1 MIMNKKILYILSLTG
16 LLSFSACSN
25 DNSPVHSNETGEIRF
40 SLVDTTEVEITTRAS
55 LNLDVNEFS
64 VSLNRGDTPIFTSRK
79 YKDIAGTTISCSA
92 GPNYLLKAEN
102 CTEAEAESK
111 NGNWGQARVYG
122 EKSFT
127 VVANETN
134 TVTVNCGLANSS
146 VSVDFSD
153 YIVSSYDNYS
163 IDIYATDASSRTFK
177 FDETNYKFKTA
188 YFNVNGTR
196 ELSYTVT
203 LPSPY
208 QPYTDTFSMEASK
221 SYKFSIKIDGDSTN
235 STVTLGIIVDGTLSE
250 EVILT
255 ESINP
260 YA

>member
-1 MIMNKKILYILSLTG
+1 MNKTILYIFSLTG

-25 DNSPVHSNETGEIRF
+25 DKSPVHSNETGEIRF

-64 VSLNRGDTPIFTSRK
+64 VSLSRGETPIFTDRK

-111 NGNWGQARVYG
+111 NNNWGQARVYG

-153 YIVSSYDNYS
+153 YIVSSFDNYS

-177 FDETNYKFKTA
+177 FDETNYEFKTA

-208 QPYTDTFSMEASK
+208 QPYTDTFSMEPSK
-221 SYKFSIKIDGDSTN
+221 SYKFSVKIEGDNEN
-235 STVTLGIIVDGTLSE
+235 STVTLGITVDGKLLDE
-250 EVILT
+250 IVLT
-255 ESINP
+255 ENINP
-260 YA
+260 YL

>member
-1 MIMNKKILYILSLTG
+1 MNKKFPYILYLTG
-16 LLSFSACSN
+16 LLSFFACSN
-25 DNSPVHSNETGEIRF
+25 DNIPVHSNETGEIRF

-64 VSLNRGDTPIFTSRK
+64 VSLSRGETPIFTDRK

-92 GPNYLLKAEN
+92 SPNYLLKAEN

-111 NGNWGQARVYG
+111 NSNWGQARVYG
-122 EKSFT
+122 EQTFA
-127 VVANETN
+127 VAANETK
-134 TVTVNCGLANSS
+134 TVIVNCGLANSS

-153 YIVSSYDNYS
+153 YIVSSFDNYS
-163 IDIYATDASSRTFK
+163 IDIYATDANSRTFK

-208 QPYTDTFSMEASK
+208 QPYTDTFSMEPSK
-221 SYKFSIKIDGDSTN
+221 SYKFSVKIEGDSAN

>member
-1 MIMNKKILYILSLTG
+1 MNKKFPYILSIAG

-64 VSLNRGDTPIFTSRK
+64 VSLSRGETPIFTNRK
-79 YKDIAGTTISCSA
+79 YQDIAGTPISCSA
-92 GPNYLLKAEN
+92 GLNYLLKAEN

-111 NGNWGQARVYG
+111 NSNWGQARVYG
-122 EKSFT
+122 EESFT

-153 YIVSSYDNYS
+153 YIVSSFGNYS

-188 YFNVNGTR
+188 YFNVSGTR

-208 QPYTDTFSMEASK
+208 QPYTDTFSMEPSK
-221 SYKFSIKIDGDSTN
+221 SYKFSVKIDGDSAN
-235 STVTLGIIVDGTLSE
+235 STVTLGITVDGTLLDE
-250 EVILT
+250 IVLT
-255 ESINP
+255 ENINP
-260 YA
+260 YL

>member
-1 MIMNKKILYILSLTG
+1 MNKKILYILSLTG

-64 VSLNRGDTPIFTSRK
+64 VSLSRGETPIFTDR
-79 YKDIAGTTISCSA
+79 ISCSA

-102 CTEAEAESK
+102 CTEAEAENK
-111 NGNWGQARVYG
+111 NSNWGQARVYG
-122 EKSFT
+122 EESFT

-153 YIVSSYDNYS
+153 YIVSSFDNYS

-188 YFNVNGTR
+188 YFNVSGSR

-208 QPYTDTFSMEASK
+208 NPYTDTFSMEPSK
-221 SYKFSIKIDGDSTN
+221 SYKFSIKIDGDSAN

>member
-1 MIMNKKILYILSLTG
+1 MIMNKKIPYILFLIG

-25 DNSPVHSNETGEIRF
+25 DDSPVHSNETGEIRF
-40 SLVDTTEVEITTRAS
+40 SLVDTTEVEVTTRAL
-55 LNLDVNEFS
+55 LNLDINEFS
-64 VSLNRGDTPIFTSRK
+64 VSLSRGDTPIFTSRK
-79 YKDIAGTTISCSA
+79 YKDIAGTTISCSV
-92 GPNYLLKAEN
+92 GSNYLLKAEN

-111 NGNWGQARVYG
+111 NSNWGQVRVYG

-134 TVTVNCGLANSS
+134 TVTVNCGFANSS

-153 YIVSSYDNYS
+153 YIASSFNNYY
-163 IDIYATDASSRTFK
+163 IDIYATDASNRTFR
-177 FDETNYKFKTA
+177 FEETNYKFKTA
-188 YFNVNGTR
+188 YFNVSGTR

-208 QPYTDTFSMEASK
+208 KPYNGTLNMEPSK
-221 SYKFSIKIDGDSTN
+221 SYKLSVKIDGDNIN
-235 STVTLGIIVDGTLSE
+235 STVTLDIIVDGTVSE

>member
-1 MIMNKKILYILSLTG
+1 MNKKCPYIIFLFG
-16 LLSFSACSN
+16 LLSFSACLN
-25 DNSPVHSNETGEIRF
+25 DNSPVLSNETGEIRF
-40 SLVDTTEVEITTRAS
+40 SLVDTTEVEITTRAL

-64 VSLNRGDTPIFTSRK
+64 VSLSRGETPIFTNRK
-79 YKDIAGTTISCSA
+79 YQDIAGTPISCSA

-111 NGNWGQARVYG
+111 NSNWGQARVYG
-122 EKSFT
+122 EESFT

-153 YIVSSYDNYS
+153 YIVSSFYNYS
-163 IDIYATDASSRTFK
+163 IDIYATDANSRTFK

-208 QPYTDTFSMEASK
+208 KPYTNTFSMEPSK
-221 SYKFSIKIDGDSTN
+221 SYKFSVKIDGDSAN
-235 STVTLGIIVDGTLSE
+235 STVTLGITVDGTLLE
-250 EVILT
+250 EIVLT
-255 ESINP
+255 EGINP
-260 YA
+260 YL

>member
-1 MIMNKKILYILSLTG
+1 MNKKILYILFLTG
-16 LLSFSACSN
+16 VLSFSACSN
-25 DNSPVHSNETGEIRF
+25 DDSPVLSNETGEIRF
-40 SLVDTTEVEITTRAS
+40 SLVDTTEVEITTRAL

-64 VSLNRGDTPIFTSRK
+64 VSLSRGETPIFTDRK

-111 NGNWGQARVYG
+111 NTNWGQARVYG

-153 YIVSSYDNYS
+153 YIVSSFDNYS

-188 YFNVNGTR
+188 YFNVSGTR
-196 ELSYTVT
+196 DLSYTVT

-208 QPYTDTFSMEASK
+208 KPYTDTLSMEPSK
-221 SYKFSIKIDGDSTN
+221 SYKFSVKIDGDNEN
-235 STVTLGIIVDGTLSE
+235 STVTLGITVDGKLLDE
-250 EVILT
+250 IVLT
-255 ESINP
+255 ENINP
-260 YA
+260 YL

>member
-1 MIMNKKILYILSLTG
+1 MNKKILYILSIAG
-16 LLSFSACSN
+16 LLSFSSCSN

-64 VSLNRGDTPIFTSRK
+64 VSLSRGETPIFTDRK

-111 NGNWGQARVYG
+111 NSNWGQARVYG
-122 EKSFT
+122 EESFT

-153 YIVSSYDNYS
+153 YIVSSFDNYS

-188 YFNVNGTR
+188 YFNVSGTR
-196 ELSYTVT
+196 DLSYTVT

-208 QPYTDTFSMEASK
+208 KPYTDTLSMEPSK
-221 SYKFSIKIDGDSTN
+221 SYKFSVKIDGDNEN
-235 STVTLGIIVDGTLSE
+235 STVTLGITVDGKLLDE
-250 EVILT
+250 IVLT
-255 ESINP
+255 ENINP
-260 YA
+260 YM

>member
-1 MIMNKKILYILSLTG
+1 MNKKILYILFLTG
-16 LLSFSACSN
+16 VLSFSACSN
-25 DNSPVHSNETGEIRF
+25 DDSPVLSNETGEIRF

-64 VSLNRGDTPIFTSRK
+64 VSLSRGETPIFTDRK

-111 NGNWGQARVYG
+111 NSNWGQARVYG
-122 EKSFT
+122 EESFT

-153 YIVSSYDNYS
+153 YIVSSFDNYS

-188 YFNVNGTR
+188 YFNVSGTR
-196 ELSYTVT
+196 DLSYTVT

-208 QPYTDTFSMEASK
+208 KPYTDTLSMEPSK
-221 SYKFSIKIDGDSTN
+221 SYKFSVKIDGDNEN
-235 STVTLGIIVDGTLSE
+235 STVTLGITVDGKLLDE
-250 EVILT
+250 IVLT
-255 ESINP
+255 ENINP
-260 YA
+260 YL

>member
-1 MIMNKKILYILSLTG
+1 MNKKCPYIIFLFG
-16 LLSFSACSN
+16 LLSFSSCSN
-25 DNSPVHSNETGEIRF
+25 DNSPELSNETGEIRF

-64 VSLNRGDTPIFTSRK
+64 VSLSRGETPIFTDRK

-111 NGNWGQARVYG
+111 NSNWGQARVYG
-122 EKSFT
+122 EESFT

-153 YIVSSYDNYS
+153 YIVSSFDNYS

-188 YFNVNGTR
+188 YFNVSGTR
-196 ELSYTVT
+196 DLSYTVT

-208 QPYTDTFSMEASK
+208 KPYTDTLSMEPSK
-221 SYKFSIKIDGDSTN
+221 SYKFSVKIDGDNEN
-235 STVTLGIIVDGTLSE
+235 STVTLGITVDGKLLDE
-250 EVILT
+250 IVLT
-255 ESINP
+255 ENINP
-260 YA
+260 YL

>member
-1 MIMNKKILYILSLTG
+1 MNKKILYILFLTG
-16 LLSFSACSN
+16 VLSFSACSN
-25 DNSPVHSNETGEIRF
+25 DDSPVLSNETGEIRF
-40 SLVDTTEVEITTRAS
+40 SLVDTTEVEITTRAL

-64 VSLNRGDTPIFTSRK
+64 VSLSRGETPIFTDRK
-79 YKDIAGTTISCSA
+79 YKDIAETTISCSA

-111 NGNWGQARVYG
+111 NSNWGQARVYG
-122 EKSFT
+122 EESFT

-153 YIVSSYDNYS
+153 YIVSSFDNYS
-163 IDIYATDASSRTFK
+163 IDIYATDANSRTFK

-208 QPYTDTFSMEASK
+208 QPYTNTFSMEPSK
-221 SYKFSIKIDGDSTN
+221 SYKFSVKIEGDNEN
-235 STVTLGIIVDGTLSE
+235 STVTLGITVDGKLLDE
-250 EVILT
+250 IVLT
-255 ESINP
+255 ENINP
-260 YA
+260 YL

>member
-1 MIMNKKILYILSLTG
+1 MKKQIVCIYFLIG
-16 LLSFSACSN
+16 LLLLVSCKNQGNLLF
-25 DNSPVHSNETGEIRF
+25 DEGRGEIRF

-55 LNLDVNEFS
+55 LNLDVNEFN
-64 VSLNRGDTPIFTSRK
+64 VSLSRGETPIFTDRK

-111 NGNWGQARVYG
+111 NNNWGQARVYG
-122 EKSFT
+122 EESFT

-153 YIVSSYDNYS
+153 YIVSSFDNYS

-208 QPYTDTFSMEASK
+208 QPYTDTFSMEPSK
-221 SYKFSIKIDGDSTN
+221 SYKFSVKIDGDSTN